1 MVNEILYLKSK
12 DKSLNFQIRYLSQIP
27 NYHQHSPKDIFWK
40 ESLLK
45 RVFISTKLAE
55 NKPCLKHNQIK
66 NG

>member
-1 MVNEILYLKSK
+1 MVPQVQFKQFPYIIGHINT
-12 DKSLNFQIRYLSQIP
+12 
-27 NYHQHSPKDIFWK
+27 FWK

-55 NKPCLKHNQIK
+55 NKPCIKHNQIK